1 MSTTLQVA
9 GAASVTVGAFIIA
22 APAGFI
28 IGGLFLILI
37 GISLGK

>member
-9 GAASVTVGAFIIA
+9 GAASVTVGSFLIA